1 MAQVQGLIGAIFIV
15 FLAFLLSNNKKRI
28 NYRIVVWGLGLQL
41 FFAIIII
48 VTPIGKPFFSWFDSA
63 IRTLLDF
70 SQKGSEFLFASFGTG
85 NIEGPLMNFAFIA
98 LPTVIFFS
106 ALMAMFYHYGIMQKI
121 IAVISKVMQKTM
133 GTSGAETTSISANIF
148 VGQTEAPLVIRPF
161 ISKMTKSEL
170 MAVMV
175 GGFATV
181 AGGVMALY
189 VSVLKDIDG
198 IAGHLLAASIMSAP
212 AALVI
217 AKIIYPE
224 TEKPMSSGDIKM
236 SIEKQ
241 DDNGLEALARGS
253 SEGLKLAANIAA
265 MLVAFVAFIA
275 LLNYLLG
282 FIVIDGNPLSIELLL
297 GYLFMPLAWMMGAP
311 WGESQL
317 LGSLMGQKL
326 VLTEL
331 VAYFNL
337 SEMEIS
343 PRTAIIASYALCGFA
358 NFASIGIQLGGIG
371 SIAPERRKDLSKLV
385 FKAMLGGALA
395 SWLTASIAGIMI
407 PLQKIGDINYD
418 DYISQYDIGRIE
430 KHINEEKELL
440 DWQVYYADF
449 NQDGCINLADIS
461 EIKASNKFIGPKLTD
476 PILEGSFKLSKNYE
490 KFKILIQLGIN
501 TVKNSRKI
509 KDDSIDECSVDLLN
523 QRNP

>member
-1 MAQVQGLIGAIFIV
+1 MLI
-15 FLAFLLSNNKKRI
+15 AFVSL
-28 NYRIVVWGLGLQL
+28 V
-41 FFAIIII
+41 
-48 VTPIGKPFFSWFDSA
+48 
-63 IRTLLDF
+63 
-70 SQKGSEFLFASFGTG
+70 
-85 NIEGPLMNFAFIA
+85 
-98 LPTVIFFS
+98 
-106 ALMAMFYHYGIMQKI
+106 AMF
-121 IAVISKVMQKTM
+121 
-133 GTSGAETTSISANIF
+133 
-148 VGQTEAPLVIRPF
+148 
-161 ISKMTKSEL
+161 
-170 MAVMV
+170 
-175 GGFATV
+175 
-181 AGGVMALY
+181 
-189 VSVLKDIDG
+189 
-198 IAGHLLAASIMSAP
+198 
-212 AALVI
+212 
-217 AKIIYPE
+217 
-224 TEKPMSSGDIKM
+224 
-236 SIEKQ
+236 
-241 DDNGLEALARGS
+241 
-253 SEGLKLAANIAA
+253 
-265 MLVAFVAFIA
+265 
-275 LLNYLLG
+275 NYLLG
-282 FIVIDGNPLSIELLL
+282 FWNTSLQEIMG
-297 GYLFMPLAWMMGAP
+297 LFFKPLAWTMGVP
-311 WGESQL
+311 WSKAEIMGT
-317 LGSLMGQKL
+317 LMGEKL
-326 VLTEL
+326 ALTEL
-331 VAYFNL
+331 IAYGDLRTLIANG
-337 SEMEIS
+337 EIS
-343 PRTAIIASYALCGFA
+343 NRTAIIASYALCGFA